1 MRERFANALH
11 RAGALSAVMRAR
23 KLAPVPSTVSI
34 LTYHHVASHDPA
46 YPYDGGV
53 ADASPAQ
60 FRRQMEML
68 ARYGTPIG
76 IDELV
81 RALDGASL
89 PKNPVMVTFDDGYRT
104 CHDVALP
111 ILRAVGMRA
120 TFFIATG
127 YVTDR
132 KLYWWE
138 RIAIVLAQ
146 ARVESATLTYPQP
159 IEIVAKDP
167 KAQSVLADLIKDTP
181 SLDLERFLT
190 GLSTAFGVDWNT
202 AIEATHADNLVMSW

>member
-76 IDELV
+76 IDELI
-81 RALDGASL
+81 RAFDGTPL
-89 PKNPVMVTFDDGYRT
+89 PKNPVMVTFDDGYRS

-111 ILRAVGMRA
+111 ILRAVGLRA
-120 TFFIATG
+120 TFFVATSF
-127 YVTDR
+127 VQER
-132 KLYWWE
+132 KVYWWE
-138 RIAIVLAQ
+138 RIAIALSH
-146 ARVESATLTYPQP
+146 ARVAKLELTYPKKLV
-159 IEIVAKDP
+159 IDVKAKG
-167 KAQSVLADLIKDTP
+167 AHVELTDLIKDTRE
-181 SLDLERFLT
+181 LDVQRFLDELYRAA
-190 GLSTAFGVDWNT
+190 GVEWDTAT
-202 AIEATHADNLVMSW
+202 EAKH